1 MGSIFGV
8 TMDVL
13 TLADDQDELRL
24 NALNHHDHLL
34 RRFGSADLIEFGSE
48 YSPSLRL
55 RKEADEIWILF
66 SGSAL
71 LRMMDTRPESPT
83 HGELRERDLTAP
95 ARVLVPFGVAAGW
108 RPVKAPVQLL
118 CISTH
123 ADSESPPQTLEWEAA

>member
-1 MGSIFGV
+1 MGSLFGV
-8 TMDVL
+8 TMDAL

-24 NALNHHDHLL
+24 SALNHHDHLL

-83 HGELRERDLTAP
+83 HGESIERELAAP

-108 RPVKAPVQLL
+108 QPVKAPVQLL
-118 CISTH
+118 RISTH
-123 ADSESPPQTLEWEAA
+123 ADSESPPQTLEWDAA